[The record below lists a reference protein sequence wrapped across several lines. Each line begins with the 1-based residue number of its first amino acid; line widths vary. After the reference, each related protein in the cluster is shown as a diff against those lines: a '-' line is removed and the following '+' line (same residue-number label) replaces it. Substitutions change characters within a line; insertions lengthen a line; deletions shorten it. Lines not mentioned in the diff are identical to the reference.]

1 MPELPHPSFGGVV
14 PSPETGSCR
23 FSGLR
28 DDCFSC
34 AAKHSPISPSLQSLP
49 SSSSF
54 SLPPSSQL
62 PPENCRP
69 GPGVETVRVGQG
81 RGKEKATSPHSAM
94 KHQLSPGSDGSS
106 AASAR
111 GQQPPPALLS
121 SQLGFSSQ
129 AGDTGQ
135 GRCSSPAARTEATEM
150 SYSQGRASSETAY
163 RLPAERPCV
172 LDFSL

>member
-1 MPELPHPSFGGVV
+1 M
-14 PSPETGSCR
+14 PSPETGNCW

-28 DDCFSC
+28 DDCFPC
-34 AAKHSPISPSLQSLP
+34 EAKHSLISPSLRSLP

-62 PPENCRP
+62 PPGNSPP
-69 GPGVETVRVGQG
+69 GAGVETVRVGQG
-81 RGKEKATSPHSAM
+81 RRKEKATSPHSTK
-94 KHQLSPGSDGSS
+94 KHRLSPGSHGLS

-121 SQLGFSSQ
+121 LGSPHKLVISQRHTH
-129 AGDTGQ
+129 TGQ
-135 GRCSSPAARTEATEM
+135 GRCSFPSAAPTEATEM
-150 SYSQGRASSETAY
+150 SYSQVRASSEIAY
-163 RLPAERPCV
+163 RLLAECPCV